1 MTSAGNDTASARQDE
16 FSAHVYRQVADA
28 QAARYAATYDAGA
41 GLVRLKDLLQKQ
53 APADADLASD
63 SDVAAAVAA
72 GADACP
78 VRFRPMPA
86 ELGRDADPAVTEL
99 YALHYRALVR
109 LATLLLREVPAA
121 EQVVHD
127 SFLAMRDSWDR
138 LRNPENALAYLRQ
151 AVVNRS
157 RSVLRHRTVT
167 DKNLQPVPPDMP
179 AGEHA
184 VLVWAEP
191 AAVVAALRDLPLRQR
206 EVIVLRY
213 YADLYEAEIAT
224 AMGISRGAVKSHTAR
239 GMAALR
245 AALEQELWWRC
256 LSRDQLGC
264 RTTPPL
270 RCRSERSDAG
280 VLSRRC
286 RARSNP
292 CADGSL
298 AVIGCRR

>member
-1 MTSAGNDTASARQDE
+1 MTSAGNDTASAREDE
-16 FSAHVYRQVADA
+16 LVAYLYRQVAGA

-41 GLVRLKDLLQKQ
+41 GLVRLKDLLQEH
-53 APADADLASD
+53 APADADLASG

-99 YALHYRALVR
+99 YDLHYRALVR

-127 SFLAMRDSWDR
+127 SFLALCDGWDR

-157 RSVLRHRTVT
+157 RSVLRHRAVT
-167 DKNLQPVPPDMP
+167 DENPLQVPPDMP
-179 AGEHA
+179 GGEHA
-184 VLVWAEP
+184 VLVWAERS
-191 AAVVAALRDLPLRQR
+191 AVVAALRDLPVRQR
-206 EVIVLRY
+206 EAIVLRY
-213 YADLYEAEIAT
+213 YADLSEAEVAT

-245 AALEQELWWRC
+245 AALEQELWW
-256 LSRDQLGC
+256 
-264 RTTPPL
+264 P
-270 RCRSERSDAG
+270 A
-280 VLSRRC
+280 C
-286 RARSNP
+286 RAIS
-292 CADGSL
+292 
-298 AVIGCRR
+298 CRCPE

>member
-1 MTSAGNDTASARQDE
+1 MTSAGNDTASAREDE
-16 FSAHVYRQVADA
+16 LVAYLYRQVADA

-41 GLVRLKDLLQKQ
+41 GLVRLKDLLQEH
-53 APADADLASD
+53 APADADLASGGN
-63 SDVAAAVAA
+63 VAAAVAA

-86 ELGRDADPAVTEL
+86 ELGQDADPAVTEL

-127 SFLAMRDSWDR
+127 SFFAMRDGWER

-167 DKNLQPVPPDMP
+167 DENLLQVPPDMP
-179 AGEHA
+179 GSEHA

-191 AAVVAALRDLPLRQR
+191 PAVVAALRDLPVRQR
-206 EVIVLRY
+206 EAIVLRY
-213 YADLYEAEIAT
+213 YADLSEAEIAT

-245 AALEQELWWRC
+245 AALGQELWW
-256 LSRDQLGC
+256 
-264 RTTPPL
+264 P
-270 RCRSERSDAG
+270 A
-280 VLSRRC
+280 C
-286 RARSNP
+286 RAISCRCAARPNA
-292 CADGSL
+292 CADGSA
-298 AVIGCRR
+298 AVIGYR

>member
-1 MTSAGNDTASARQDE
+1 MTSAGNDTASAREDE
-16 FSAHVYRQVADA
+16 LSGHLYRQVAGV

-41 GLVRLKDLLQKQ
+41 GLVRLKDLLQKH

-86 ELGRDADPAVTEL
+86 ELRRDADPAVTEL

-127 SFLAMRDSWDR
+127 SFLAMRDGWER
-138 LRNPENALAYLRQ
+138 LGNPENALAYLRQ

-167 DKNLQPVPPDMP
+167 GKNLQQVPPDMQG
-179 AGEHA
+179 GEHA
-184 VLVWAEP
+184 VLVRAERS
-191 AAVVAALRDLPLRQR
+191 AVVAALRDLPLRQR
-206 EVIVLRY
+206 EAIVLRY
-213 YADLYEAEIAT
+213 YADLSEAEIAT
-224 AMGISRGAVKSHTAR
+224 AMRISRGAVKSHTAR

-270 RCRSERSDAG
+270 GCRSERSDAG

-286 RARSNP
+286 RERSHP
-292 CADGSL
+292 CADGSA